1 MLSGLFSR
9 LSTLSFV
16 RNGTASSPLI
26 GGIRGREPEAMKI
39 FFPLSLALVAGA
51 VASRRL
57 DPTHRRL
64 VIAAAVVIATG
75 SWALVRTGGF
85 SGYIDHEFAWR
96 WATTAEERLLAQAN
110 DEPAPPPKTTVAA
123 SFYPLAEFARQ
134 VGGNRV
140 EVLNITPAGVEPHEY
155 EPAPQDVARVLD
167 AQLWIF
173 NGSGFDPWAERL
185 VPDLERRGARTIDM
199 SRHVERIRS
208 QPLRAEKGAH
218 GHGHHDHAHEGQWDP
233 HYWLDPV
240 LAQRQVEVTAA
251 GLAEISPDDV
261 DFFRANADRYISS
274 LSELDR
280 KYREGLRECES
291 RTVVISHAAIGYLAR
306 RYSLTMV
313 PIVASP
319 EAEPSPR
326 WLAEVSRLAREQR
339 VDFIFFEN
347 LASPKLAETVAR
359 EIGAGT
365 LVFHP
370 IEGLT
375 REELEGGHNYLTL
388 MEENL
393 SNLRLAL
400 KCK

>member
-1 MLSGLFSR
+1 MNKKTQR
-9 LSTLSFV
+9 Q
-16 RNGTASSPLI
+16 LI
-26 GGIRGREPEAMKI
+26 IVLIA
-39 FFPLSLALVAGA
+39 
-51 VASRRL
+51 
-57 DPTHRRL
+57 L
-64 VIAAAVVIATG
+64 VIAVAFVARQ
-75 SWALVRTGGF
+75 LR
-85 SGYIDHEFAWR
+85 R
-96 WATTAEERLLAQAN
+96 ATT
-110 DEPAPPPKTTVAA
+110 PPPPPPTTKVAA

-134 VGGNRV
+134 VGGDRV
-140 EVLNITPAGVEPHEY
+140 EVLNVTPTGVDPHEH
-155 EPAPQDVARVLD
+155 EPAPQEIARVLE

-185 VPDLERRGARTIDM
+185 VPDLERRGARIIDM

-208 QPLRAEKGAH
+208 EPLRADKGAH
-218 GHGHHDHAHEGQWDP
+218 ARAHSHPHQHGQDSQWDP

-240 LAQRQVEVTAA
+240 LAQRQVEIIATR
-251 GLAEISPDDV
+251 LAEINPDDA
-261 DFFRANADRYISS
+261 DFFKANAQGYISS
-274 LSELDR
+274 LAELDR
-280 KYREGLRECES
+280 KYREGLRACEK

-306 RYSLTMV
+306 RYDFTMV

-326 WLAEVSRLAREQR
+326 WLAEVSRLAREQG
-339 VDFIFFEN
+339 VDYIFFEN

-375 REELEGGHNYLTL
+375 REELERGRNYLKL